1 MKTQNMYACTL
12 LATAEPFQ

>member
-12 LATAEPFQ
+12 LATAKPFQ